1 MMLSPATP
9 RISRLIKVGSN
20 DVSIQIL
27 NAQLSRFLA
36 SKEPEVLCIRGR
48 WGVGKTFGWNHA
60 LDAAVLNQ
68 NMALQRYAYVSL
80 FGLNSITELRNSI
93 VQETRVIVKPPA
105 GWKNALT
112 RSTQG
117 GEHLIRQ
124 HARPLL
130 NAGGGLAKIAS
141 GGDALYSLGFL
152 SAEHQLICLDDLE
165 RAGEKLPIRDTLGL
179 VSLLREQRACKV
191 VLLFNDDAMGK
202 SDKEE
207 LALQM
212 EKVVDI
218 TLTFDP
224 TSKEASEIILAGSD
238 PVDSVLK
245 DRVARLGLVNLRVI
259 KKIQRAGHEI
269 ASILAGYRNE
279 IRDAALATVVLAGW
293 SIWQPA
299 EAPSPEFLLTFNGFT
314 LKKDEDQTDVWT
326 RKIREYGYSH
336 SDEMDTEI
344 IRGLVRGYFNSAA
357 LKAQADAQQD
367 QLTHQEAPNEFSE
380 AWELYHQTL
389 AVDDEVILDMMFRG
403 ARDGIQTI
411 TPGNMN
417 SAIVF
422 LRRYGRS
429 QQASELVR
437 QYVSARAPASGFF
450 GDSLLFFDGERDQEL
465 VAAYEKFRT
474 SQVDLRDPVQVLSK
488 IVEHQGYNPED
499 VALVAKLDAD
509 NLEKMFLN
517 YRGPRLKNIVE
528 WVARFSREDSAQGRV
543 LQHNLRSACERIAE
557 LSPMR
562 ATRLRLWTENDQ
574 AAGSVAAGEKEKHR
588 PAGRREQIRRRR
600 IHRNAP
606 QLGFLRRQLRR
617 GGRPKR

>member
-1 MMLSPATP
+1 M
-9 RISRLIKVGSN
+9 
-20 DVSIQIL
+20 SIQIL

-259 KKIQRAGHEI
+259 KK
-269 ASILAGYRNE
+269 S
-279 IRDAALATVVLAGW
+279 
-293 SIWQPA
+293 
-299 EAPSPEFLLTFNGFT
+299 
-314 LKKDEDQTDVWT
+314 
-326 RKIREYGYSH
+326 
-336 SDEMDTEI
+336 
-344 IRGLVRGYFNSAA
+344 
-357 LKAQADAQQD
+357 
-367 QLTHQEAPNEFSE
+367 
-380 AWELYHQTL
+380 
-389 AVDDEVILDMMFRG
+389 
-403 ARDGIQTI
+403 
-411 TPGNMN
+411 
-417 SAIVF
+417 
-422 LRRYGRS
+422 
-429 QQASELVR
+429 
-437 QYVSARAPASGFF
+437 SARVTK
-450 GDSLLFFDGERDQEL
+450 LQ
-465 VAAYEKFRT
+465 AY
-474 SQVDLRDPVQVLSK
+474 
-488 IVEHQGYNPED
+488 
-499 VALVAKLDAD
+499 
-509 NLEKMFLN
+509 
-517 YRGPRLKNIVE
+517 
-528 WVARFSREDSAQGRV
+528 
-543 LQHNLRSACERIAE
+543 
-557 LSPMR
+557 
-562 ATRLRLWTENDQ
+562 
-574 AAGSVAAGEKEKHR
+574 
-588 PAGRREQIRRRR
+588 
-600 IHRNAP
+600 
-606 QLGFLRRQLRR
+606 
-617 GGRPKR
+617 

>member
-1 MMLSPATP
+1 M
-9 RISRLIKVGSN
+9 
-20 DVSIQIL
+20 SIQIL

-60 LDAAVLNQ
+60 LDTAIKNRA
-68 NMALQRYAYVSL
+68 MALERYAYVSL
-80 FGLNSITELRNSI
+80 FGVNSITELRNSI
-93 VQETRVIVKPPA
+93 VQETRVIVEPPA
-105 GWKNALT
+105 SWKNALARGT
-112 RSTQG
+112 HA
-117 GEHLIRQ
+117 GEHMIRQ

-130 NAGGGLAKIAS
+130 NLGGGLAKIAA

-152 SAEHQLICLDDLE
+152 NAEHQLICLDDLE

-179 VSLLREQRACKV
+179 VSLLKEQRDCKV
-191 VLLFNDDAMGK
+191 VLLFNDDAMGEL
-202 SDKEE
+202 DKKE

-224 TSKEASEIILAGSD
+224 TSNEAADIILTGGD
-238 PVDSVLK
+238 PVDTILQ

-259 KKIQRAGHEI
+259 KKIQRVGHE
-269 ASILAGYRNE
+269 LAGILSGYRSE

-299 EAPSPEFLLTFNGFT
+299 EAPTPEFLITFNGFS
-314 LKKDEDQTDVWT
+314 LKKGDDESDVWT
-326 RKIREYGYSH
+326 RKIREYGYTH
-336 SDEMDTEI
+336 SDEMDSEI
-344 IRGLVRGYFNSAA
+344 IRGLVRGYFDRSA
-357 LKAQADAQQD
+357 LQSHADAQQD
-367 QLTHQEAPNEFSE
+367 QLAHQERHNEFSE

-389 AVDDEVILDMMFRG
+389 SIDDNEILDMMYRG
-403 ARDGIQTI
+403 ARDGLYTI

-429 QQASELVR
+429 QEASDLVR
-437 QYVSARAPASGFF
+437 QYVPARASASGFF
-450 GDSLLFFDGERDQEL
+450 NDSFLFFDGERDPEL
-465 VAAYEKFRT
+465 ASAYESFR
-474 SQVDLRDPVQVLSK
+474 SAQVDLRDPVQVLSK

-499 VALVAKLDAD
+499 VALIAKLDAK
-509 NLEKMFLN
+509 NIEKIFLE
-517 YRGPRLKNIVE
+517 YRGPRLKDIVE
-528 WVARFSREDSAQGRV
+528 WVARFSREDSPQGRV
-543 LQHNLRSACERIAE
+543 LQHNLRLAVESIAA

-562 ATRLRLWTENDQ
+562 AARLELWTQKDQ
-574 AAGSVAAGEKEKHR
+574 PSETVSAVQKAKHR
-588 PAGRREQIRRRR
+588 SAGRGEQNRRKR

-606 QLGFLRRQLRR
+606 QLSFSRRQLRR
-617 GGRPKR
+617 GRRSKR